1 MTKCFSTLN
10 LLHSPRE
17 DFSIDL
23 LRRVFLLDHYTPV
36 RCIKFVF
43 VLVFIFRL
51 SSRLA
56 YCTRL
61 RKFSDDRSV
70 NTITSLKKEFVF
82 VLRLP

>member
-51 SSRLA
+51 STITQNYR
-56 YCTRL
+56 
-61 RKFSDDRSV
+61 DDRSV
-70 NTITSLKKEFVF
+70 NTITSLKKEFVCF

>member
-51 SSRLA
+51 SLTQKIEMINLEVS
-56 YCTRL
+56 TRL
-61 RKFSDDRSV
+61 RH
-70 NTITSLKKEFVF
+70 
-82 VLRLP
+82 